1 MELDIPG
8 KKSSYSRPSIF
19 RIAIIRT
26 LANPNRTEC
35 ACAIKIF
42 VLHVIS
48 WACFSQKN
56 TYRRVKL
63 TLKLGSGISMAA
75 PPSSKLPKRPHKSVT
90 IETKLEILGKI
101 GKKSYKLLLEEY
113 EIGRSTIADI
123 KRRRMKLEGTKERP
137 LNWEFNDRPR
147 KNMKMGQDEELESA
161 LFIWFRQKREEGIP
175 LTGLYIYFIV
185 YM

>member
-1 MELDIPG
+1 
-8 KKSSYSRPSIF
+8 
-19 RIAIIRT
+19 
-26 LANPNRTEC
+26 
-35 ACAIKIF
+35 
-42 VLHVIS
+42 
-48 WACFSQKN
+48 
-56 TYRRVKL
+56 
-63 TLKLGSGISMAA
+63 MAA

-101 GKKSYKLLLEEY
+101 GKKSYKLLSEEY
-113 EIGRSTIADI
+113 GIGRSTIADI
-123 KRRRMKLEGTKERP
+123 KRKENEIRRYKRKATELGVQ
-137 LNWEFNDRPR
+137 RPR

>member
-1 MELDIPG
+1 M
-8 KKSSYSRPSIF
+8 
-19 RIAIIRT
+19 
-26 LANPNRTEC
+26 
-35 ACAIKIF
+35 
-42 VLHVIS
+42 LHVIS
-48 WACFSQKN
+48 WACFNQKN

-63 TLKLGSGISMAA
+63 TLKLGNGISMAV

-101 GKKSYKLLLEEY
+101 GIKSYKLLSEEY
-113 EIGRSTIADI
+113 GIGRSTIADI
-123 KRRRMKLEGTKERP
+123 KRKENEIRRYKRKATELGVQ
-137 LNWEFNDRPR
+137 RPR